1 MGWEELAGQTV
12 VISGGG
18 GEFGGE
24 RKIAGCGL
32 GWERVVGWEYGYRLS
47 CFGVTTSFN

>member
-12 VISGGG
+12 VIAGGGSGG
-18 GEFGGE
+18 GEFGGG

-32 GWERVVGWEYGYRLS
+32 GWERVVGWEYGY
-47 CFGVTTSFN
+47 V